1 MDKKF
6 YAHTRPINEN
16 GVNVQNISFSPI
28 TSTVSARSAGSLPKH
43 SVHKLKVT
51 RPVFTMM
58 TAKQLPHFSI
68 VFWIMVQR
76 SIMQPPVHETSCCQT
91 ICS

>member
-16 GVNVQNISFSPI
+16 GVERTEYQLLSDHEHGVGTLCGQF
-28 TSTVSARSAGSLPKH
+28 AEAFGAQAEGH
-43 SVHKLKVT
+43 EA
-51 RPVFTMM
+51 VFTTM
-58 TAKQLPHFSI
+58 TAKQPLHFST

-76 SIMQPPVHETSCCQT
+76 SIMQPPVHKTSCCQT

>member
-16 GVNVQNISFSPI
+16 GVERTEYQLLSDHEYGVGTLCGQF
-28 TSTVSARSAGSLPKH
+28 AEAFGAQAEGHEAG
-43 SVHKLKVT
+43 VHHDA
-51 RPVFTMM
+51 
-58 TAKQLPHFSI
+58 AKQPPHFST

-76 SIMQPPVHETSCCQT
+76 SIMQPPVHKTSC
-91 ICS
+91 

>member
-16 GVNVQNISFSPI
+16 GVERTEYQLLSDHERGVGTLCGQF
-28 TSTVSARSAGSLPKH
+28 A
-43 SVHKLKVT
+43 VHKLKVT

>member
-16 GVNVQNISFSPI
+16 GVERTEYQLLS
-28 TSTVSARSAGSLPKH
+28 VSARSAGSLPKH

-51 RPVFTMM
+51 RPVFTTM
-58 TAKQLPHFSI
+58 TEKQLPHFSI